1 MCTLYISYSTESR
14 LVRQSICPV
23 GARRVDYFDED
34 LPGFMLEVR
43 SSGGKTFYQ
52 RYRDSR
58 GRERQFKIGS
68 ARILAGVILGNDPQK
83 ERELLREIPT
93 LARFVQETYLPSA
106 KSAKRSWRTDETV
119 LRIHIAA
126 AFRSCST

>member
-1 MCTLYISYSTESR
+1 VAKLSISDTGTVAEESG
-14 LVRQSICPV
+14 SS
-23 GARRVDYFDED
+23 
-34 LPGFMLEVR
+34 R
-43 SSGGKTFYQ
+43 SVQ
-52 RYRDSR
+52 
-58 GRERQFKIGS
+58 

-93 LARFVQETYLPSA
+93 LARFVQETYLPFA

>member
-1 MCTLYISYSTESR
+1 MSLGSDLPKANLTSAF
-14 LVRQSICPV
+14 VRQSICPA

-52 RYRDSR
+52 RYRDIR

-68 ARILAGVILGNDPQK
+68 ARVLTAREARLKARSILAEAALGNDPQK
-83 ERELLREIPT
+83 QREILREIPT
-93 LARFVQETYLPSA
+93 LAQFVRVSYLPFA
-106 KSAKRSWRTDETV
+106 K
-119 LRIHIAA
+119 
-126 AFRSCST
+126 